1 MGDPIEEAR
10 ELKRLARARRAT
22 DPNAAEDLLQRT
34 IAGLEA
40 PFEQLDAA
48 TAAELA
54 DLHGV
59 LGGTLREEGEHL
71 RAAAAYDAGFRY
83 EADPRYALSSTYN
96 ALNRLVE
103 RVLLCPAALSDPEAL
118 RAHDELEHVDVP
130 AELNALLARL
140 QGEETGSRSD
150 DFWAAGDLAL
160 VSALIGDEAGARSAA
175 ERFAGS
181 AAPPGAFAAYGEV
194 VDALARLD
202 TPRRNAL
209 TELSTRLDRAH
220 DMP

>member
-10 ELKRLARARRAT
+10 ELKRLAGARRAI
-22 DPNAAEDLLQRT
+22 DPHAAEDLLQRA
-34 IAGLEA
+34 IAGFEA
-40 PFEQLDAA
+40 PLQERDAA

-54 DLHGV
+54 DLHGM
-59 LGGTLREEGEHL
+59 LGGTLRDEGEHL
-71 RAAAAYDAGFRY
+71 RAAAAYDAGFHY

-103 RVLLCPAALSDPEAL
+103 RILLCPAALADPEAL

-130 AELNALLARL
+130 AELHALLARL
-140 QGEETGSRSD
+140 QGEATGARSD
-150 DFWAAGDLAL
+150 DFWAAGDLTL

-181 AAPPGAFAAYGEV
+181 AAPPGAFAAYGKV

-202 TPRRNAL
+202 TPRRDAL
-209 TELSTRLDRAH
+209 TELSTRLEVAQA
-220 DMP
+220 